1 MTWRV
6 DVGRTP
12 PRQRR
17 SPDDA
22 AEKTLSDT
30 PLDELLTEVLDR
42 VTVARDEQVRW
53 RLLLDG
59 IVTMGAGLS
68 IDDLLNRIVEVAQ
81 TLVGAK
87 YAALGVL
94 ADGGERRLRLFVPR
108 GLTHEQELRIGE
120 QPTGHGLL
128 GLLIDHPEPV
138 RLHDITG
145 HPASYGF
152 PEHHPPM
159 RSFLGVPVR
168 TGEKVFGNLY
178 LTEKADG
185 AEFTD
190 QDESIVVALAA
201 AAGVAIE
208 NALLAEEAAR
218 RGRWLDARAEI
229 TSALM
234 GDIDRSTALQ
244 LVVDRA
250 CEVAGADVAWIV
262 TGPAADRLRVEAV
275 SGTEVDVDVLK
286 RAPLRESVAGRAI
299 RDGVPMI
306 VEDLANA
313 AAGGSAASVID
324 MSDLGPAVLVP
335 LGRTDPSD
343 EMNAVGVLALTWR
356 RQNAER
362 AQGIDLAVA
371 DAFAGQ
377 VALAI
382 RLAQNR
388 DERQRLAVYDDR
400 DRIGRDLHD
409 IVIQRLFVIGL
420 RLQGGLNLAENPKL
434 RARLDQAV
442 EDIDDTIRDLRRAV
456 FELGTPAHS
465 GDIQSQVTDLVNR
478 AAASLKFRPSLDFD
492 GPIRLRT
499 SPELAKDVVAVL
511 REALSNTVRHAHA
524 REVDVSLS
532 AADDL
537 VLRVRDDGQGIPE
550 DAVESGL
557 ANMRHRAEVH
567 GGRCT
572 VEPADPKGTLVE
584 WSVPLG

>member
-1 MTWRV
+1 M
-6 DVGRTP
+6 GRTP
-12 PRQRR
+12 PRPRR
-17 SPDDA
+17 PRDDA
-22 AEKTLSDT
+22 AEKTLSNT

-53 RLLLDG
+53 RLLLDA

-68 IDDLLNRIVEVAQ
+68 IDDLLNRIVEVAKA
-81 TLVGAK
+81 LAGAK

-94 ADGGERRLRLFVPR
+94 ASGGERRLRLFITR
-108 GLTHEQELRIGE
+108 GLTPEQELRIGDL
-120 QPTGHGLL
+120 PTGHGLL

-138 RLHDITG
+138 RLHDIEE

-152 PEHHPPM
+152 PAHHPPM

-168 TGEKVFGNLY
+168 IGEKVFGNLY
-178 LTEKADG
+178 LTEKTDG

-218 RGRWLDARAEI
+218 RSRWLDARAEI
-229 TSALM
+229 TNALM
-234 GDIDRSTALQ
+234 GDIDRGTALQ

-250 CEVAGADVAWIV
+250 REISGADVAWIV
-262 TGPAADRLRVEAV
+262 TGPAADRLRVEVV
-275 SGTEVDVDVLK
+275 SGTDVDVDELK

-299 RDGVPMI
+299 SDGVPMV
-306 VEDLANA
+306 VEDIASA
-313 AAGGSAASVID
+313 AAGGSAAAVID
-324 MSDLGPAVLVP
+324 MSDLGPGVLVP
-335 LGRTDPSD
+335 LGRTDPSE

-356 RQNAER
+356 RANAEQ
-362 AQGIDLAVA
+362 AQNIDLAVA

-382 RLAQNR
+382 RLAQDR
-388 DERQRLAVYDDR
+388 EGRQRLAVYDDR

-456 FELGTPAHS
+456 FELGAPAHS

-478 AAASLKFRPSLDFD
+478 AAASLKFRPRLDFR

-511 REALSNTVRHAHA
+511 GEALSNTVRHADA
-524 REVDVSLS
+524 SEVEVSLS

-537 VLRVRDDGQGIPE
+537 VLRVRDDGRGIPE
-550 DAVESGL
+550 DAMESGL

-572 VEPADPKGTLVE
+572 VEPATPKGTLVE

>member
-1 MTWRV
+1 M
-6 DVGRTP
+6 GSTP
-12 PRQRR
+12 PRPRR
-17 SPDDA
+17 SPDDTA
-22 AEKTLSDT
+22 TKTLSNT

-53 RLLLDG
+53 RLLLDA

-68 IDDLLNRIVEVAQ
+68 IDDLLNRIVEVAKA
-81 TLVGAK
+81 LAGAR

-94 ADGGERRLRLFVPR
+94 ASGGERRLRVFINR
-108 GLTHEQELRIGE
+108 GLTPEQELRIGDL
-120 QPTGHGLL
+120 PTGHGLL

-138 RLHDITG
+138 RLRDIEE
-145 HPASYGF
+145 HPASFGF
-152 PEHHPPM
+152 PAHHPPM

-168 TGEKVFGNLY
+168 IGEKVFGNLY
-178 LTEKADG
+178 LTEKTDG

-234 GDIDRSTALQ
+234 GDIDRGTALQ
-244 LVVDRA
+244 LVADRA
-250 CEVAGADVAWIV
+250 REISGADVAWIV
-262 TGPAADRLRVEAV
+262 TGPAADRLRVEVV
-275 SGTEVDVDVLK
+275 SGTEVDLDVLK
-286 RAPLRESVAGRAI
+286 RAPLRESIAGRAI
-299 RDGVPMI
+299 LDGVPMM
-306 VEDLANA
+306 VEDVASA
-313 AAGGSAASVID
+313 AAGGSAAAVID
-324 MSDLGPAVLVP
+324 MSDLGPGVFVP
-335 LGRTDPSD
+335 LGRTDPSE

-356 RQNAER
+356 RANAEQ
-362 AQGIDLAVA
+362 AQNIDLAVA

-420 RLQGGLNLAENPKL
+420 RLQGGLNMAESPKL
-434 RARLDQAV
+434 RDRLDQAV
-442 EDIDDTIRDLRRAV
+442 DDIDDTIRDLRRAV
-456 FELGTPAHS
+456 FELGTPEHD

-478 AAASLKFRPSLDFD
+478 AAASLKFRPKLDFD

-499 SPELAKDVVAVL
+499 SPELAKDVIAVL
-511 REALSNTVRHAHA
+511 GEALSNTVRHAHA
-524 REVDVSLS
+524 SAVHVSLS

-537 VLRVRDDGQGIPE
+537 VLRVRDDGDGIPE
-550 DAVESGL
+550 GVVEGGL
-557 ANMRHRAEVH
+557 ANMRHRAEAH

-572 VEPADPKGTLVE
+572 VKPAPPKGTLVE

>member
-1 MTWRV
+1 M
-6 DVGRTP
+6 GRTP

-17 SPDDA
+17 SPDDT
-22 AEKTLSDT
+22 AETTLRST

-42 VTVARDEQVRW
+42 VTDARDEQVRW
-53 RLLLDG
+53 RLLLDA

-68 IDDLLNRIVEVAQ
+68 IDDLLDRIVEVAQ
-81 TLVGAK
+81 ALAGAK

-94 ADGGERRLRLFVPR
+94 ASGGERRLRLFITR
-108 GLTHEQELRIGE
+108 GLTAEQQLRIGDL
-120 QPTGHGLL
+120 PTGHGLL

-138 RLHDITG
+138 RLQDINE
-145 HPASYGF
+145 HPVSYGF

-168 TGEKVFGNLY
+168 IGEKVFGNLY
-178 LTEKADG
+178 LTEKGDG
-185 AEFTD
+185 QDFTE
-190 QDESIVVALAA
+190 QDERIVVALAA

-234 GDIDRSTALQ
+234 GDIDRTSALQ

-250 CEVAGADVAWIV
+250 REVSGADVAWIV
-262 TGPAADRLRVEAV
+262 TGPAADRLRVEVV
-275 SGTEVDVDVLK
+275 SGADVDIDVLK
-286 RAPLRESVAGRAI
+286 HAPLRGSVAGQAI

-306 VEDLANA
+306 VEDIAGA
-313 AAGGSAASVID
+313 AEGGSAAAVID
-324 MSDLGPAVLVP
+324 LSDIGPGVLVP
-335 LGRTDPSD
+335 LGRTDPSE
-343 EMNAVGVLALTWR
+343 EMNAVGALALAWR
-356 RQNAER
+356 RANAEQ
-362 AQGIDLAVA
+362 AQDVDLAVA

-388 DERQRLAVYDDR
+388 EERQRLAVYDDR

-420 RLQGGLNLAENPKL
+420 RLQGGLNLADNPKL
-434 RARLDQAV
+434 RGRLDQAV

-456 FELGTPAHS
+456 FELGAPDHS
-465 GDIQSQVTDLVNR
+465 GDIQSQVTELVNR
-478 AAASLKFRPSLDFD
+478 AAASLKFRPKLAFD

-499 SPELAKDVVAVL
+499 PPEVAKDVVAVL
-511 REALSNTVRHAHA
+511 GEALSNTARHARA
-524 REVDVSLS
+524 SEVQVSLT
-532 AADDL
+532 AGDEL
-537 VLRVRDDGQGIPE
+537 VLRVSDDGVGIPD
-550 DAVESGL
+550 DAVESGM
-557 ANMRHRAEVH
+557 ANMRHRAEAH

-572 VEPADPKGTLVE
+572 VETAKPKGTVVE
-584 WSVPLG
+584 WSVPLS

>member
-1 MTWRV
+1 MGV
-6 DVGRTP
+6 TP

-17 SPDDA
+17 AGATADT
-22 AEKTLSDT
+22 TLHNT

-42 VTVARDEQVRW
+42 VTDARDEQVRW
-53 RLLLDG
+53 RLLLDA

-81 TLVGAK
+81 ALAGAR

-94 ADGGERRLRLFVPR
+94 ASGGERRLRLFINR
-108 GLTHEQELRIGE
+108 GLTPEQQLRIGDL
-120 QPTGHGLL
+120 PTGHGLL

-138 RLHDITG
+138 RLQDITE
-145 HPASYGF
+145 HQASYGF

-168 TGEKVFGNLY
+168 IGEKVFGNLY

-185 AEFTD
+185 EDFTD

-234 GDIDRSTALQ
+234 GDVDRTSALQ
-244 LVVDRA
+244 LVADRA
-250 CEVAGADVAWIV
+250 REVAGADVAWIV
-262 TGPAADRLRVEAV
+262 TGPSADRLRVEVV
-275 SGTEVDVDVLK
+275 SGAEIDVDVLR
-286 RAPLRESVAGRAI
+286 RAPLRESVASQAI
-299 RDGVPMI
+299 MDGVPMI
-306 VEDLANA
+306 VEDIAGA
-313 AAGGSAASVID
+313 AAGGSAAAVID
-324 MSDLGPAVLVP
+324 LSDIGPGVLVP
-335 LGRTDPSD
+335 LGRTDPSE
-343 EMNAVGVLALTWR
+343 EMNAVGVLALAWR
-356 RQNAER
+356 RANAEQ
-362 AQGIDLAVA
+362 AQDVDLAVA

-377 VALAI
+377 VAVAI
-382 RLAQNR
+382 RLAQSR

-434 RARLDQAV
+434 RGRLDQAV
-442 EDIDDTIRDLRRAV
+442 EDIDETIRDLRRAV
-456 FELGTPAHS
+456 FELGTPDHS
-465 GDIQSQVTDLVNR
+465 GDVQSQVTDVVNR
-478 AAASLKFRPSLDFD
+478 AAASLKFRPRLAFD
-492 GPIRLRT
+492 GPVRLRT
-499 SPELAKDVVAVL
+499 TPEVTKDVVAVL
-511 REALSNTVRHAHA
+511 GEALSNTARHAHA
-524 REVDVSLS
+524 SNVDVSLS
-532 AADDL
+532 AGTDL
-537 VLRVRDDGQGIPE
+537 VLRVRDDGDGIP
-550 DAVESGL
+550 DDPVESGL
-557 ANMRHRAEVH
+557 ANMRHRAEAH

-572 VEPADPKGTLVE
+572 VEAAKPKGTVVE
-584 WSVPLG
+584 WTVPLG